1 MGFQEFRIGTI
12 FAVKRLLNSWW
23 ASVYL
28 SGMWFSALFLL
39 AYWFR
44 SVEVTACLL
53 PGVPKDE
60 HSPSCDLHGATE
72 WVVAGKTFTKVN
84 DYYVYNA
91 FWLMIITS
99 TSVGYGDFV
108 PTTSLGRLVAGIA
121 ASLGFIVMTFLT
133 SSMSNLLTWTH
144 EEVFANGILD
154 REHARLKR
162 FNLAAKIIQCW
173 YRNHLVKAKTPGK
186 SEHLHRSQS
195 GIFKRMFIDLKL
207 LTNQSSF
214 DLDDSHG
221 FVAKLDLAHKK
232 VRAFEENMTD
242 MGHFLWYNKAI
253 QDVGDGSALAAVFMR
268 KSFKRCAPRH
278 TYTFQI
284 LCRSYRCLC
293 VHRNER
299 RCTLLNRRFGA

>member
-1 MGFQEFRIGTI
+1 MGFQEFRIGSI
-12 FAVKRLLNSWW
+12 FALKRLLNSWW

-28 SGMWFSALFLL
+28 SGMWFSTLFLL

-72 WVVAGKTFTKVN
+72 CVVAGKTFTKVN

-121 ASLGFIVMTFLT
+121 APLGFIVMTFLT

-162 FNLAAKIIQCW
+162 FNLAAKIIQ
-173 YRNHLVKAKTPGK
+173 
-186 SEHLHRSQS
+186 
-195 GIFKRMFIDLKL
+195 
-207 LTNQSSF
+207 
-214 DLDDSHG
+214 
-221 FVAKLDLAHKK
+221 
-232 VRAFEENMTD
+232 
-242 MGHFLWYNKAI
+242 
-253 QDVGDGSALAAVFMR
+253 
-268 KSFKRCAPRH
+268 
-278 TYTFQI
+278 
-284 LCRSYRCLC
+284 
-293 VHRNER
+293 
-299 RCTLLNRRFGA
+299 

>member
-1 MGFQEFRIGTI
+1 MRSHVSQTIMASVNMLRLYLLWRILIFWLSSDLRKRHTLMGFQEFRIGTI

-72 WVVAGKTFTKVN
+72 CVVAGKTFTKVN

-133 SSMSNLLTWTH
+133 SSMSIQLH
-144 EEVFANGILD
+144 LD
-154 REHARLKR
+154 ARGSVCKR
-162 FNLAAKIIQCW
+162 DFRSWRCSLQFGCEN
-173 YRNHLVKAKTPGK
+173 YSVLVSKSPGK
-186 SEHLHRSQS
+186 SENTWE
-195 GIFKRMFIDLKL
+195 KRT
-207 LTNQSSF
+207 LTQ
-214 DLDDSHG
+214 
-221 FVAKLDLAHKK
+221 KPIW
-232 VRAFEENMTD
+232 
-242 MGHFLWYNKAI
+242 HF
-253 QDVGDGSALAAVFMR
+253 
-268 KSFKRCAPRH
+268 
-278 TYTFQI
+278 
-284 LCRSYRCLC
+284 
-293 VHRNER
+293 
-299 RCTLLNRRFGA
+299 